1 MWHEYLKTHLHT
13 FWQTKPSLLCVKM
26 CSSTSQKGPRLPA
39 MQALSI
45 RSQEI
50 VSDAWIFG
58 ASNVTISMV
67 NRMGSQIQEISIESL
82 SHFVLISC
90 ALNLDRWLDTNGLW
104 LATLSWYRRCVLLIW
119 LSLERKWND
128 IWCNCKFQD
137 HKFWALALTEVW
149 SVIMPSVD
157 ILYQSTFR
165 VVTGNDASPNG
176 QLWCKHWLTIH
187 FTFKHTLF
195 QKRNVNQLVTAV
207 LQHQAFRAGGSYLR
221 AMFNCW
227 LRISFR
233 KTWGTLPG
241 PTIDWATVV
250 WTKEN
255 ESCSTQSLHVSS
267 FQFSC
272 SERKVQEMLGCIL
285 LSYIVPW
292 FHQFPTRDVVGPKAT
307 SAWCNAWCVK
317 RPDASTSAVDKKSW
331 TSSSQS
337 PQARMVDGTG
347 EVNGES
353 ELDLRNFG
361 CAALEFWGFVFW
373 KYGRLGEIVEFTIQ
387 NLLECKYHR
396 LGICIMPRGELP
408 DQLPRFFSFLDLFII
423 YNIEFIPV
431 TRFQGAMR
439 VRCTARTGNGLQ
451 SGLDRSLRCWTFGKM
466 VKDGSHESW
475 GVTVAKSKLTKAT
488 LWSSQ
493 HFSHESS
500 RCSGANVFFWWLKH
514 AVEDSETWPEG
525 ANPNANVLKMMT
537 STIRM
542 SWEKKYIEKSHQSP
556 EVPF

>member
-195 QKRNVNQLVTAV
+195 QKRNVNL
-207 LQHQAFRAGGSYLR
+207 LLL
-221 AMFNCW
+221 C
-227 LRISFR
+227 
-233 KTWGTLPG
+233 
-241 PTIDWATVV
+241 
-250 WTKEN
+250 
-255 ESCSTQSLHVSS
+255 CSTRHSGLEDHIYVP
-267 FQFSC
+267 C
-272 SERKVQEMLGCIL
+272 STVDSG
-285 LSYIVPW
+285 
-292 FHQFPTRDVVGPKAT
+292 FH
-307 SAWCNAWCVK
+307 SAK
-317 RPDASTSAVDKKSW
+317 
-331 TSSSQS
+331 
-337 PQARMVDGTG
+337 
-347 EVNGES
+347 
-353 ELDLRNFG
+353 
-361 CAALEFWGFVFW
+361 
-373 KYGRLGEIVEFTIQ
+373 LGEHC
-387 NLLECKYHR
+387 L
-396 LGICIMPRGELP
+396 
-408 DQLPRFFSFLDLFII
+408 
-423 YNIEFIPV
+423 
-431 TRFQGAMR
+431 
-439 VRCTARTGNGLQ
+439 GLQ
-451 SGLDRSLRCWTFGKM
+451 SIGLPSFGLRKMNLVQLNHFMFHPFSFPVLKERSKRCWDVYYCHTLFH
-466 VKDGSHESW
+466 GSINSLQE
-475 GVTVAKSKLTKAT
+475 T
-488 LWSSQ
+488 LSDPRRRAPDAMLGAWSGRTPPRVQ
-493 HFSHESS
+493 WTRNLGPHRVNHH
-500 RCSGANVFFWWLKH
+500 RPGW
-514 AVEDSETWPEG
+514 
-525 ANPNANVLKMMT
+525 
-537 STIRM
+537 
-542 SWEKKYIEKSHQSP
+542 
-556 EVPF
+556 